1 MPKLVRNALTALQ
14 VRRMT
19 KPGVYIDG
27 GGLQLNVSKTGSG
40 AKWWSWRGTVRGR
53 RRELGL
59 GPADVLG
66 LAEARTRA
74 AEFREIARNGG
85 DPAQERVRQTGRVI
99 TFETVARQTWAE
111 KVDGVSKNEKASR
124 QWLTKLETYAFPM
137 IGSRPVAEISTSDVA
152 EVLRPVW
159 RSKPEVGKKMRQHMN
174 MTFGF
179 AKAKGWVSNNPVA
192 DVGDALP
199 RQDATTRH
207 YRALS
212 WREVPALMRRLE
224 ATDGAGAVAL
234 RLAILTACRS
244 GEIRG
249 AMWSEFDRDQGLW
262 EIPSERMKMARAHRV
277 PITPSVAAVLAE
289 IPHVGELLFESPR
302 IPGKP
307 VSDMTLLAVLR
318 RLRVDATVHG
328 FRSSFRDFAA
338 EHGADHRVA
347 ELSLAHTVRGVEG
360 AYQRSDLLDRRREL
374 MNEWDRFLAGDSP

>member
-1 MPKLVRNALTALQ
+1 
-14 VRRMT
+14 
-19 KPGVYIDG
+19 
-27 GGLQLNVSKTGSG
+27 
-40 AKWWSWRGTVRGR
+40 
-53 RRELGL
+53 
-59 GPADVLG
+59 
-66 LAEARTRA
+66 TRA

-85 DPAQERVRQTGRVI
+85 DPAQERVRQAGRVI

-360 AYQRSDLLDRRREL
+360 AYQRSDLLDRRRAL